1 MRTDLLATVA
11 LLLCLQPVG
20 AIARPDA
27 VSPYRLQLADPATYR
42 LKSSLKSAVLPT
54 PTFALPYAPEVRSAA
69 KAAGLDVALLH
80 AVIAVESGHN
90 ATAVSP
96 KGARGLMQLMPA
108 TARRYGVRDLFEPAQ
123 NLRGGSAYLRDLL
136 IMFDGNFDLALAAYN
151 AGEGAVLRHGRQIP
165 PYAETQHY
173 VPRVLGIYQRL
184 RLKSQAAQAVQ
195 AAEAAAS
202 SPYRLRSQAVPQAYR
217 TLPQ

>member
-27 VSPYRLQLADPATYR
+27 VSPYRLQLADPAAYR
-42 LKSSLKSAVLPT
+42 LRSAVLPT
-54 PTFALPYAPEVRSAA
+54 PTFALPHAPEVRAA
-69 KAAGLDVALLH
+69 AEAAGLDVALLH

-184 RLKSQAAQAVQ
+184 RHEAQAAQAVQ

>member
-11 LLLCLQPVG
+11 LLLCLQP

-27 VSPYRLQLADPATYR
+27 ASPYRLQLADPAAYR
-42 LKSSLKSAVLPT
+42 LRIGLKSGLKSAVLPT
-54 PTFALPYAPEVRSAA
+54 PTFALPHASEVRAA
-69 KAAGLDVALLH
+69 AEAAGLDAALLH
-80 AVIAVESGHN
+80 AVITVESGHN

-108 TARRYGVRDLFEPAQ
+108 TARRYGVRDLFEPTQ

-184 RLKSQAAQAVQ
+184 RLE
-195 AAEAAAS
+195 AEAAAPS
-202 SPYRLRSQAVPQAYR
+202 NYRLRSQAVPQAYR